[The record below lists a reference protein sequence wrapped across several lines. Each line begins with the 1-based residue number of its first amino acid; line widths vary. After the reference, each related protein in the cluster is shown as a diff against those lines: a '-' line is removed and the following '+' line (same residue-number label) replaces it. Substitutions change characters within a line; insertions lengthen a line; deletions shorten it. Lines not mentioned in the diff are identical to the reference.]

1 VPGDAG
7 SYPFEGLRVL
17 DFGVG
22 AVGVEVGRLFAEY
35 GADVI
40 KVESNAAPDFIR
52 IVIPGGINAAF
63 ASSSRS
69 KRSLG
74 VNLKTKAG
82 LDLLF
87 ELVRI
92 SDILSENNGAGV
104 MDRLGLGYDVLREI
118 NPRLIMF
125 SSHLLGSS
133 GPWKDWVGYGPNA
146 HPVSG
151 LQYLW
156 NYPED
161 ARAPAGSTN
170 IYPDHVVGRVGAAGV
185 VAALI
190 ERERTGRGRHVEA
203 AQFESAI
210 GFLGDLMLRESL
222 APGSVAP
229 QGNASPRGA
238 PWGAYPCAGEDQWC
252 VINVR
257 SDDEWRALAHVVA
270 EPWTGEPAYATALGR
285 TAARERIDA
294 ALAAWTVARP
304 NREVMDRLQ
313 QARVPAVIMS
323 TPADHYED
331 PHLSARGYH
340 RPIDQTGVGEIVL
353 EGPAFHGSDLPEP
366 IVRPAPLLGEHT
378 REVCR
383 ELLDLSDAELDRLTA
398 DGVLEP
404 YEPAESA

>member
-1 VPGDAG
+1 MAG
-7 SYPFEGLRVL
+7 AHPFEGLRVL

-22 AVGVEVGRLFAEY
+22 AVGVEVGRLLAEY

-52 IVIPGGINAAF
+52 IVLPGGINPAF
-63 ASSSRS
+63 ASSSRT

-74 VNLKTKAG
+74 INLKTKAG

-92 SDILSENNGAGV
+92 SDVLVQNNGAGV
-104 MDRLGLGYDVLREI
+104 MDRLGLGYDAVHSI

-133 GPWKDWVGYGPNA
+133 GPWKSWVGYGPNT

-156 NYPED
+156 NFPDE
-161 ARAPAGSTN
+161 AEQPAGSTN
-170 IYPDHVVGRVGAAGV
+170 VHPDH
-185 VAALI
+185 L
-190 ERERTGRGRHVEA
+190 ET
-203 AQFESAI
+203 AI
-210 GFLGDLMLRESL
+210 GLLGDLFLKEGLESG
-222 APGSVAP
+222 AVVP

-257 SDDEWRALAHVVA
+257 SDAEWRALGHALGRP
-270 EPWTGEPAYATALGR
+270 EWTERPAYATALGR
-285 TAARERIDA
+285 SAARDA
-294 ALAAWTVARP
+294 LDEELGAWT
-304 NREVMDRLQ
+304 RERSSRDVMESLQ
-313 QARVPAVIMS
+313 AAGVPAAVMS
-323 TPADHYED
+323 TPADHFDD
-331 PHLSARGYH
+331 PHLAARGYKQ
-340 RPIDQTGVGEIVL
+340 RIDQQGVGPIDV
-353 EGPAFHGSDLPEP
+353 EGPAFRGSDLADP
-366 IVRPAPLLGEHT
+366 IVRQAPMLGEHT
-378 REVCR
+378 REICR
-383 ELLDLSDAELDRLTA
+383 ELLDLSDPEIDALVA

-404 YEPAESA
+404 YAPAEA